1 MSPRT
6 KTRAAVA
13 ILLYIATNAVL
24 FSWGLIIALITSR
37 AGAAIWI
44 PVAVIASLVVAVP
57 VAREIA
63 PRLRTRSRA
72 QLHYQ
77 PITLRTQVRR
87 YTRR

>member
-6 KTRAAVA
+6 KTRAAIA
-13 ILLYIATNAVL
+13 ILVYITTNAVL
-24 FSWGLIIALITSR
+24 FGGGLIIALITSR

-57 VAREIA
+57 LAWEIA
-63 PRLRTRSRA
+63 PRLRTHSSA

-77 PITLRTQVRR
+77 PVTLRTQVRR
-87 YTRR
+87 TRR